1 MKCAIYGAGS
11 LGTVLGAY
19 MTKGGVSVELVNR
32 NRAHVDALREKGAHI
47 TGTVDFSTPVT
58 AITPE
63 EMTAP
68 YDVIFLMTKQL
79 HNKEVV
85 TFLKPLLAPD
95 GVIVTFQNGIPE
107 PGIAEIVGESH
118 TIGCVVEWGA
128 TMDAPGECVLTSD
141 PDSLSFHMGGM
152 QGVSDAKLAEVRSL
166 LEKMCPVAMEDN
178 LLGAR
183 WSKLLINATFSGLG
197 TVVGGVFG
205 DVSEKKDARRVA
217 VRCMKEC
224 IDVGHAAGATFAPV
238 QGKDLTKL
246 FYYKNGFKHAIA
258 ELLVPIAMKKH
269 RAIEPSMLQDLKKG
283 KPCEIDAINGVVC
296 EWGRKC
302 GVPTPIND
310 RIVEIVKKE
319 QAGELINGL
328 REIAPYV
335 VIDCSSYIA
344 NDILSA
350 SLTICCK
357 PNKQMPLGLPP
368 RGICILFILYMR
380 RRHFSAKNSSQKRFH
395 FASYSAWDTSVI
407 SFGVKIPRRLASSA
421 NA

>member
-19 MTKGGVSVELVNR
+19 MTKGGIPVELVNR

-246 FYYKNGFKHAIA
+246 FYHKNGFKRAIA

-319 QAGELINGL
+319 QAGEL
-328 REIAPYV
+328 
-335 VIDCSSYIA
+335 
-344 NDILSA
+344 
-350 SLTICCK
+350 
-357 PNKQMPLGLPP
+357 PLEE
-368 RGICILFILYMR
+368 
-380 RRHFSAKNSSQKRFH
+380 KNIRF
-395 FASYSAWDTSVI
+395 FDD
-407 SFGVKIPRRLASSA
+407 LL
-421 NA
+421 